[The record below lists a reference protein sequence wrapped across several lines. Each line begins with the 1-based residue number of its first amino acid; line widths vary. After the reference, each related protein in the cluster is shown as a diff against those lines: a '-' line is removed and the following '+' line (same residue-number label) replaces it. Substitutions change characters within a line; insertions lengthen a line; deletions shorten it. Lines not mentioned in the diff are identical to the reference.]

1 MDERSNQELK
11 SALAGGELSPR
22 KQAVAKEILRRRYE
36 AKEGGRLWRYVWL
49 PLIAL
54 LGFARV
60 ALRRFR
66 GPKQT
71 ES

>member
-36 AKEGGRLWRYVWL
+36 AKEGGRLWTYVWL

-66 GPKQT
+66 RPKQT